1 MGHSYIKNYV
11 HIVFSTKYRQPF
23 IYPPVEEELHAYLGG
38 ICNRLDCAVL
48 KVGGYTNHVHIL
60 CHLSKNIAVAKLVEE
75 VKSHSSK
82 WIKSKGQEYEQ
93 FYWQNGYSSFSVN
106 PRGLDRVV
114 TYIANQHAHHAGTMY
129 EQELLRLFKEN
140 SVDYDERW
148 LWD

>member
-1 MGHSYIKNYV
+1 M
-11 HIVFSTKYRQPF
+11 
-23 IYPPVEEELHAYLGG
+23 
-38 ICNRLDCAVL
+38 
-48 KVGGYTNHVHIL
+48 
-60 CHLSKNIAVAKLVEE
+60 AVAKLVEE

-114 TYIANQHAHHAGTMY
+114 KYIANQHAHHNRIAY
-129 EQELLRLFKEN
+129 EDELIRSLKEN
-140 SVDYDERW
+140 NVEYDERW

>member
-1 MGHSYIKNYV
+1 MGNSYIKNYV

-38 ICNRLDCAVL
+38 ICNRLGCQAL

-60 CHLSKNIAVAKLVEE
+60 CNLSKKIAVAKLVEE

-93 FYWQNGYSSFSVN
+93 FYWQSGYAVFSVN

-114 TYIANQHAHHAGTMY
+114 KYIANQHAHHNRTAY
-129 EQELLRLFKEN
+129 EKEFIRSLKEN
-140 SVDYDERW
+140 NVEYDERW